1 MKRNEFIRR
10 LKAGLS
16 GLPQD
21 DIDEIAADYEEHFAA
36 GAAEGRSEE
45 EVAHALGSP
54 SRLAR
59 ELRFEAGFRNWE
71 SARSP
76 SSAWAAILAFMGLA
90 TIDILILM
98 PIVLP
103 LLGVMFGLF
112 LAALAVFIGGGFVL
126 IVGPFST
133 FPGGI
138 LVAILTGLGLMSAAV
153 AAGALLTI
161 IGIWIV
167 NALMWFGRLHYRV
180 IQPAIHSE
188 D

>member
-16 GLPQD
+16 GMPQD
-21 DIDEIAADYEEHFAA
+21 DIDEITSDYEEHFAA

-45 EVAHALGSP
+45 EVAHALGNP

-76 SSAWAAILAFMGLA
+76 SSAWGAILAFMGLA

-103 LLGVMFGLF
+103 VLGVMFGLF

-126 IVGPFST
+126 IVGPFSA

-138 LVAILTGLGLMSAAV
+138 LVAILTGLGMMSAAV
-153 AAGALLTI
+153 AAAALLSI
-161 IGIWIV
+161 IGIWII

-180 IQPAIHSE
+180 LQPAINSE